1 MGCGELTS
9 PPSWGGHEVTT
20 PSPWNAEGTR
30 VYHTPQVCTHRHTR
44 PDTHTQT
51 CTHTNTCT
59 HVHAHHAQQA
69 GAAHMRTHGHT
80 GWHRHGHTHLL
91 QGAQRWPGGGVPL
104 CRDLRPWSRAGS
116 RSGRTVA
123 VVRRAE
129 GAGTGQA
136 ARSADPAASTG
147 RGRAGSTRRRSRGSQ
162 TSCSRTPQNVRLRGF
177 CLFLSTAS

>member
-20 PSPWNAEGTR
+20 HSPWNAEGPR

-59 HVHAHHAQQA
+59 HVHAHHTQQA

-91 QGAQRWPGGGVPL
+91 QGAQRWPGGGSAVPGPAAL
-104 CRDLRPWSRAGS
+104 VPGGEQVRED
-116 RSGRTVA
+116 SGRGE
-123 VVRRAE
+123 E
-129 GAGTGQA
+129 G
-136 ARSADPAASTG
+136 
-147 RGRAGSTRRRSRGSQ
+147 
-162 TSCSRTPQNVRLRGF
+162 
-177 CLFLSTAS
+177 

>member
-20 PSPWNAEGTR
+20 PSTRNAEGPR

-51 CTHTNTCT
+51 CTH
-59 HVHAHHAQQA
+59 VHAHHTQQA

-91 QGAQRWPGGGVPL
+91 QGAQRWPEGGSAVPGPAAL
-104 CRDLRPWSRAGS
+104 VPGGEQVRED
-116 RSGRTVA
+116 SGRGE
-123 VVRRAE
+123 E
-129 GAGTGQA
+129 G
-136 ARSADPAASTG
+136 
-147 RGRAGSTRRRSRGSQ
+147 
-162 TSCSRTPQNVRLRGF
+162 
-177 CLFLSTAS
+177 

>member
-20 PSPWNAEGTR
+20 HSTRNAEGTQ

-44 PDTHTQT
+44 PDMHTQT

-59 HVHAHHAQQA
+59 RARTPHTAGWRGTRAHAWAHRLAQTWAHAPPA
-69 GAAHMRTHGHT
+69 GRTEVA
-80 GWHRHGHTHLL
+80 R
-91 QGAQRWPGGGVPL
+91 GGVPL

-116 RSGRTVA
+116 RSRRTVA